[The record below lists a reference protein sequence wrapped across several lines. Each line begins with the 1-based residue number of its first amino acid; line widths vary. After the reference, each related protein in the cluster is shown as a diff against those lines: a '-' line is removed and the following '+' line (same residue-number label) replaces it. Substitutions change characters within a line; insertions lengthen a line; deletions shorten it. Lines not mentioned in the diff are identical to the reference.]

1 MSNSTWLVVGLGNPG
16 KKYEQTR
23 HNVGQVTIDEL
34 SRRWRFSL
42 REGKDKASVGET
54 SLRDAAGTDHK
65 VVCAIPTTFMN
76 ESGQAVRLLMKR
88 HNLQFDSDIAQL
100 IIVHDELD
108 LEPGVVRA
116 KVGGGLAGHNG
127 LRSITSHLST
137 QDYARVRI
145 GVGKPASAEEG
156 ADHVLRKVAPAERAI
171 LDTAVVLAADVVESF
186 ILRGSAVTM
195 NTYNTATS

>member
-1 MSNSTWLVVGLGNPG
+1 MLWLVVGLGNPG

-23 HNVGQVTIDEL
+23 HNVGQSAIDEL
-34 SRRWRFSL
+34 CRRWNVSL
-42 REGKDKASVGET
+42 REGKDKARVGET
-54 SLRDAAGTDHK
+54 TLRDAAGNDHK
-65 VVCAIPTTFMN
+65 VVFAIPMTFMN

-88 HNLQFDSDIAQL
+88 HNLKFDSDIAQL

-108 LEPGVVRA
+108 LEPGIVRA

-145 GVGKPASAEEG
+145 GVGKPPSADEG
-156 ADHVLRKVAPAERAI
+156 ADHVLRKVAPADRVI
-171 LDTAVVLAADVVESF
+171 LDAAVGVAANVVESF
-186 ILRGSAVTM
+186 ILRGSAATM
-195 NTYNTATS
+195 NTFNTATS

>member
-1 MSNSTWLVVGLGNPG
+1 MLWLVVGLGNPG

-23 HNVGQVTIDEL
+23 HNVGQVTIEEL
-34 SRRWRFSL
+34 SCRWRFSL

-54 SLRDAAGTDHK
+54 ALRDAGGTDHK

-137 QDYARVRI
+137 QDYTRVRI

-156 ADHVLRKVAPAERAI
+156 ADHVLRKVVPAERAI

>member
-1 MSNSTWLVVGLGNPG
+1 MLWLVVGLGNPG

-23 HNVGQVTIDEL
+23 HNVGQSAIDEL
-34 SRRWRFSL
+34 CRRWNVSL
-42 REGKDKASVGET
+42 REGKDKARVGET
-54 SLRDAAGTDHK
+54 TLHDPAGNDHK
-65 VVCAIPTTFMN
+65 VVFAIPTTFMN

-88 HNLQFDSDIAQL
+88 HNLKFDSDISQL
-100 IIVHDELD
+100 IVVHDELD

-145 GVGKPASAEEG
+145 GVGKPPSADEG
-156 ADHVLRKVAPAERAI
+156 ADHVLRKVAPADR
-171 LDTAVVLAADVVESF
+171 VVLDAAVAVAADAAESF

>member
-1 MSNSTWLVVGLGNPG
+1 MLWLVVGLGNPG

-23 HNVGQVTIDEL
+23 HNVGQSAIDEL
-34 SRRWRFSL
+34 CRRWNVSL
-42 REGKDKASVGET
+42 REGKDKARVGET
-54 SLRDAAGTDHK
+54 TLRDAAGNDHK
-65 VVCAIPTTFMN
+65 VVFAIPMTFMN

-88 HNLQFDSDIAQL
+88 HNLKFDSDIAQL

-108 LEPGVVRA
+108 LEPGIVRA

-145 GVGKPASAEEG
+145 GVGKPPSADEG
-156 ADHVLRKVAPAERAI
+156 ADHVLRKVAPADRVI
-171 LDTAVVLAADVVESF
+171 LDAAVGVAADVVESF
-186 ILRGSAVTM
+186 ILRGSAATM
-195 NTYNTATS
+195 NTFNTATS

>member
-1 MSNSTWLVVGLGNPG
+1 MLWLVVGLGNPG

-23 HNVGQVTIDEL
+23 HNVGQSAIDEL
-34 SRRWRFSL
+34 CRRWNVSL
-42 REGKDKASVGET
+42 REGKDKARVGET
-54 SLRDAAGTDHK
+54 TLRDAAGNDHK
-65 VVCAIPTTFMN
+65 VVFAIPMTFMN

-88 HNLQFDSDIAQL
+88 HNLKFDSDIAQL

-145 GVGKPASAEEG
+145 GVGKPPSADEG
-156 ADHVLRKVAPAERAI
+156 ADHVLRKVAPADRVV
-171 LDTAVVLAADVVESF
+171 LDAAVVVAADVVESF
-186 ILRGSAVTM
+186 VLRGSAVTM

>member
-1 MSNSTWLVVGLGNPG
+1 MLWLVVGLGNPG

-23 HNVGQVTIDEL
+23 HNVGQSAIDEL
-34 SRRWRFSL
+34 CRRWNVSL
-42 REGKDKASVGET
+42 REGKDKARLGET
-54 SLRDAAGTDHK
+54 ILRDAAGNDHK
-65 VVCAIPTTFMN
+65 VVFAIPTTFMN

-88 HNLQFDSDIAQL
+88 HNLKFDSDIAQL

-145 GVGKPASAEEG
+145 GVGKPPSADEG
-156 ADHVLRKVAPAERAI
+156 ADHVLRKVAPADRVV
-171 LDTAVVLAADVVESF
+171 LDAAVVVAADVVESF
-186 ILRGSAVTM
+186 VLRGSAVTM

>member
-1 MSNSTWLVVGLGNPG
+1 MLWLVVGLGNPG

-23 HNVGQVTIDEL
+23 HNVGQSAIDEL
-34 SRRWRFSL
+34 CRRWNVSL
-42 REGKDKASVGET
+42 REGKDKARVGET
-54 SLRDAAGTDHK
+54 TLHDAAGNDHK
-65 VVCAIPTTFMN
+65 VVFAIPMTFMN

-88 HNLQFDSDIAQL
+88 HNLKFDSDIAQL

-145 GVGKPASAEEG
+145 GVGKPPSADEG
-156 ADHVLRKVAPAERAI
+156 ADHVLRKVAPADRVV
-171 LDTAVVLAADVVESF
+171 LDAAVVVAADVVESF
-186 ILRGSAVTM
+186 VLRGSAVTM

>member
-1 MSNSTWLVVGLGNPG
+1 MLWLVVGLGNPG

-186 ILRGSAVTM
+186 ILRGNAVTM

>member
-1 MSNSTWLVVGLGNPG
+1 MLWLVVGLGNPG

-23 HNVGQVTIDEL
+23 HNVGQCAIDEL
-34 SRRWRFSL
+34 CRRWNVSL
-42 REGKDKASVGET
+42 REGKDKARVGET
-54 SLRDAAGTDHK
+54 TLRDTAGNDHK
-65 VVCAIPTTFMN
+65 VVFAIPTTFMN

-88 HNLQFDSDIAQL
+88 HNLKFDSDISQL
-100 IIVHDELD
+100 IVVHDELD

-145 GVGKPASAEEG
+145 GVGKPPSADEG
-156 ADHVLRKVAPAERAI
+156 ADHVLRKVAPADR
-171 LDTAVVLAADVVESF
+171 VVLDAAVAVAADVAESF
-186 ILRGSAVTM
+186 ILRGSAATM

>member
-1 MSNSTWLVVGLGNPG
+1 MLWLVVGLGNPG

-23 HNVGQVTIDEL
+23 HNVGQSAIDEL
-34 SRRWRFSL
+34 CRRWNVSL
-42 REGKDKASVGET
+42 REGKDKARVGET
-54 SLRDAAGTDHK
+54 ALRDSAGNDHK
-65 VVCAIPTTFMN
+65 VVFAIPMTFMN

-88 HNLQFDSDIAQL
+88 HNLKFDSDIAQL

-145 GVGKPASAEEG
+145 GVGKPPSADEG
-156 ADHVLRKVAPAERAI
+156 ADHVLRKVAPADRVV
-171 LDTAVVLAADVVESF
+171 LDAAVVVAADVVESF
-186 ILRGSAVTM
+186 VLRGSAVTM

>member
-1 MSNSTWLVVGLGNPG
+1 MLWLVVGLGNPG

-23 HNVGQVTIDEL
+23 HNVGQSAIDEL
-34 SRRWRFSL
+34 CRRWNVSL
-42 REGKDKASVGET
+42 REGKDKARVGET
-54 SLRDAAGTDHK
+54 TLRDSAGNVHK
-65 VVCAIPTTFMN
+65 VVFAIPMTFMN

-88 HNLQFDSDIAQL
+88 HNLKFDSDIAQL

-145 GVGKPASAEEG
+145 GVGKPPSADEG
-156 ADHVLRKVAPAERAI
+156 ADHVLRKVAPADRVV
-171 LDTAVVLAADVVESF
+171 LDAAVVVAADVVESF
-186 ILRGSAVTM
+186 VLRGSAVTM

>member
-1 MSNSTWLVVGLGNPG
+1 MLWLVVGLGNPG

-23 HNVGQVTIDEL
+23 HNVGQSAIDEL
-34 SRRWRFSL
+34 CRRWNVSL
-42 REGKDKASVGET
+42 REGKDKARVGET
-54 SLRDAAGTDHK
+54 ILRDAAGNDHK
-65 VVCAIPTTFMN
+65 VVFAIPTTFMN

-88 HNLQFDSDIAQL
+88 HNLMFDSDIAQL

-145 GVGKPASAEEG
+145 GVGKPPSADEG
-156 ADHVLRKVAPAERAI
+156 ADHVLRKVAPADRVV
-171 LDTAVVLAADVVESF
+171 LDAAVVVAADVVESF
-186 ILRGSAVTM
+186 VLRGSAVTM

>member
-1 MSNSTWLVVGLGNPG
+1 MLWLVVGLGNPG

-23 HNVGQVTIDEL
+23 HNVGQVTIEEL
-34 SRRWRFSL
+34 SRRWRFVL
-42 REGKDKASVGET
+42 REGKDKASVGGT
-54 SLRDAAGTDHK
+54 ALRDAGGTDHK

-137 QDYARVRI
+137 QDYTRVRI

>member
-1 MSNSTWLVVGLGNPG
+1 MLWLVVGLGNPG

-23 HNVGQVTIDEL
+23 HNVGQSAIDEL
-34 SRRWRFSL
+34 CRRWNVSL
-42 REGKDKASVGET
+42 REGKDKARVGET
-54 SLRDAAGTDHK
+54 TLRDAAGNDHK
-65 VVCAIPTTFMN
+65 VVFAIPMTFMN

-88 HNLQFDSDIAQL
+88 HNLKFDSDIAQL

-145 GVGKPASAEEG
+145 GVGKPPSADEG
-156 ADHVLRKVAPAERAI
+156 ADHVLRKVAPADRVI
-171 LDTAVVLAADVVESF
+171 LDTAVGVAADVVESF
-186 ILRGSAVTM
+186 VLRGSAVTM

>member
-1 MSNSTWLVVGLGNPG
+1 
-16 KKYEQTR
+16 
-23 HNVGQVTIDEL
+23 
-34 SRRWRFSL
+34 
-42 REGKDKASVGET
+42 VGET
-54 SLRDAAGTDHK
+54 SLRDSAGTDYK

-88 HNLQFDSDIAQL
+88 HNLKFDSDIAQL

-145 GVGKPASAEEG
+145 GVGKPPSADEG
-156 ADHVLRKVAPAERAI
+156 ADHVLRKVGPADRVV
-171 LDTAVVLAADVVESF
+171 LDAAVVIAADVVESF
-186 ILRGSAVTM
+186 ILRGNAVTM

>member
-1 MSNSTWLVVGLGNPG
+1 MLWLVVGLGNPG

-23 HNVGQVTIDEL
+23 HNVGQSAIDEL
-34 SRRWRFSL
+34 CRRWNVSL
-42 REGKDKASVGET
+42 REGKDKARVGET
-54 SLRDAAGTDHK
+54 TLRDAAGNDHK
-65 VVCAIPTTFMN
+65 VVFAIPMTFIN

-88 HNLQFDSDIAQL
+88 HNLKFDSDIAQL

-145 GVGKPASAEEG
+145 GVGKPPSADEG
-156 ADHVLRKVAPAERAI
+156 ADHVLRKVAPADRVV
-171 LDTAVVLAADVVESF
+171 LDAAVVVAADVVESF
-186 ILRGSAVTM
+186 VLRGSAVTM

>member
-1 MSNSTWLVVGLGNPG
+1 MLWLVVGLGNPG

-23 HNVGQVTIDEL
+23 HNVGQSAIDEL
-34 SRRWRFSL
+34 CRRWNVSL
-42 REGKDKASVGET
+42 REGKDKARVGET
-54 SLRDAAGTDHK
+54 TLRDSAGNDHK
-65 VVCAIPTTFMN
+65 VVFAIPMTFMN

-88 HNLQFDSDIAQL
+88 HNLKFDSDIAQL

-145 GVGKPASAEEG
+145 GVGKPPSKEDG
-156 ADHVLRKVAPAERAI
+156 ADHVLSRVPANERKV
-171 LDTAVVLAADVVESF
+171 LDVAVEIAADAVQL
-186 ILRGSAVTM
+186 ILSQGAQAAMQQINGR
-195 NTYNTATS
+195 

>member
-1 MSNSTWLVVGLGNPG
+1 MLWLVVGLGNPG

-23 HNVGQVTIDEL
+23 HNVGQSAIDEL
-34 SRRWRFSL
+34 CRRWNVSL
-42 REGKDKASVGET
+42 REGKDKARVGET
-54 SLRDAAGTDHK
+54 TLRDSAGNDHK
-65 VVCAIPTTFMN
+65 VVFAIPTTFMN

-88 HNLQFDSDIAQL
+88 HNLKFDSDIAQL

-137 QDYARVRI
+137 QDYGRVRI
-145 GVGKPASAEEG
+145 GVGKPPSSDEG
-156 ADHVLRKVAPAERAI
+156 ADHVLRKVAPADRVV
-171 LDTAVVLAADVVESF
+171 LDAAVVVAADVVESF
-186 ILRGSAVTM
+186 VLRGSAVTM

>member
-1 MSNSTWLVVGLGNPG
+1 MLWLVVGLGNPG

-23 HNVGQVTIDEL
+23 HNVGQSAIDEL
-34 SRRWRFSL
+34 CRRWNVSL
-42 REGKDKASVGET
+42 REGKDKARVGET
-54 SLRDAAGTDHK
+54 TLRDAAGNDHK
-65 VVCAIPTTFMN
+65 VVFANPMTFMN

-88 HNLQFDSDIAQL
+88 HNLKFDSDIAQL

-145 GVGKPASAEEG
+145 GVGKPPSADEG
-156 ADHVLRKVAPAERAI
+156 ADHVLRKVAPADRVI
-171 LDTAVVLAADVVESF
+171 LDAAVGVAADVVESF
-186 ILRGSAVTM
+186 VLRGSAVTM

>member
-1 MSNSTWLVVGLGNPG
+1 MLWLVVGLGNPG

-23 HNVGQVTIDEL
+23 HNVGQSAIDEL
-34 SRRWRFSL
+34 CRRWNVSL
-42 REGKDKASVGET
+42 REGKDKARVGET
-54 SLRDAAGTDHK
+54 TLRDTAGNDHK
-65 VVCAIPTTFMN
+65 VVFAIPTTFMN

-88 HNLQFDSDIAQL
+88 HNLKFDSDIAQL

-145 GVGKPASAEEG
+145 GVGKPPSADEG
-156 ADHVLRKVAPAERAI
+156 ADHVLRKVAPADRVV
-171 LDTAVVLAADVVESF
+171 LDTAVVVAADVVESF
-186 ILRGSAVTM
+186 VLRGSAVTM

>member
-1 MSNSTWLVVGLGNPG
+1 MLWLVVGLGNPG

-54 SLRDAAGTDHK
+54 TLRDAGGTDHK

-171 LDTAVVLAADVVESF
+171 LDTAVVLAADGVESF

>member
-1 MSNSTWLVVGLGNPG
+1 MLWLVVGLGNPG

-23 HNVGQVTIDEL
+23 HNVGKVTIDEL

-54 SLRDAAGTDHK
+54 TLRDAGGTDHK

-171 LDTAVVLAADVVESF
+171 LDTAVVVAADVVESF

-195 NTYNTATS
+195 NTYNTATL

>member
-1 MSNSTWLVVGLGNPG
+1 
-16 KKYEQTR
+16 
-23 HNVGQVTIDEL
+23 VGQSAIDEL
-34 SRRWRFSL
+34 CRRWNVSL
-42 REGKDKASVGET
+42 REGKDKARVGET
-54 SLRDAAGTDHK
+54 TLRDAAGNDHK
-65 VVCAIPTTFMN
+65 VVFAIPMTFMN

-88 HNLQFDSDIAQL
+88 HNLKFDSDIAQL

-145 GVGKPASAEEG
+145 GVGKPPSADEG
-156 ADHVLRKVAPAERAI
+156 ADHVLRKVAPADRVI
-171 LDTAVVLAADVVESF
+171 LDAAVGVAADVVESF
-186 ILRGSAVTM
+186 VLRGSAVTM

>member
-1 MSNSTWLVVGLGNPG
+1 MLWLVVGLGNPG

-23 HNVGQVTIDEL
+23 HNVVQSAIDEL
-34 SRRWRFSL
+34 CRRWNVSL
-42 REGKDKASVGET
+42 REGKDKARVGET
-54 SLRDAAGTDHK
+54 TLRDAAGNDHK
-65 VVCAIPTTFMN
+65 VVFAIPMTFMN

-88 HNLQFDSDIAQL
+88 HNLKFDSDIAQL

-108 LEPGVVRA
+108 LEPGIVRA

-145 GVGKPASAEEG
+145 GVGKPPSADEG
-156 ADHVLRKVAPAERAI
+156 ADHVLRKVAPADRVI
-171 LDTAVVLAADVVESF
+171 LDAAVGVAADVVESF
-186 ILRGSAVTM
+186 ILRGSAATM
-195 NTYNTATS
+195 NTFNTATS

>member
-1 MSNSTWLVVGLGNPG
+1 MLWLVVGLGNPG

-23 HNVGQVTIDEL
+23 HNVGQIAIDEL
-34 SRRWRFSL
+34 CRRWNVSL
-42 REGKDKASVGET
+42 REGKDKARVGET
-54 SLRDAAGTDHK
+54 TLRDSAGNDHK
-65 VVCAIPTTFMN
+65 VVFAIPTTFMN

-88 HNLQFDSDIAQL
+88 HNFKFDSDIAQL

-145 GVGKPASAEEG
+145 GVGKPPSADEG
-156 ADHVLRKVAPAERAI
+156 ADHVLRKVAPADR
-171 LDTAVVLAADVVESF
+171 VVLDAAVGVAADVVESF
-186 ILRGSAVTM
+186 VLRGSAVTM

>member
-1 MSNSTWLVVGLGNPG
+1 
-16 KKYEQTR
+16 
-23 HNVGQVTIDEL
+23 
-34 SRRWRFSL
+34 
-42 REGKDKASVGET
+42 
-54 SLRDAAGTDHK
+54 
-65 VVCAIPTTFMN
+65 MN

-145 GVGKPASAEEG
+145 GVGKPASADEG

>member
-1 MSNSTWLVVGLGNPG
+1 MLWLVVGLGNPG

-23 HNVGQVTIDEL
+23 HNVGQSAIDEL
-34 SRRWRFSL
+34 CRRWNVSL
-42 REGKDKASVGET
+42 REGKDKARVGET
-54 SLRDAAGTDHK
+54 ILRAAYGNDHK
-65 VVCAIPTTFMN
+65 VVFAIPTTFMN

-88 HNLQFDSDIAQL
+88 HNLKFDSDIAQL

-145 GVGKPASAEEG
+145 GVGKPPSADEG
-156 ADHVLRKVAPAERAI
+156 ADHVLRKVAPADRVV
-171 LDTAVVLAADVVESF
+171 LDAAVVVAADVVESF
-186 ILRGSAVTM
+186 VLRGSAVTM

>member
-1 MSNSTWLVVGLGNPG
+1 MLWLVVGLGNPG

-23 HNVGQVTIDEL
+23 HNVGKVTIDEL

-54 SLRDAAGTDHK
+54 TLRDAGGTDHK

-88 HNLQFDSDIAQL
+88 HNLKFDSDIAQL

>member
-1 MSNSTWLVVGLGNPG
+1 MLWLVVGLGNPG

-23 HNVGQVTIDEL
+23 HNVGQSAIDEL
-34 SRRWRFSL
+34 CRRWNVSL
-42 REGKDKASVGET
+42 REGKDKARVGET
-54 SLRDAAGTDHK
+54 TLRDAAGNDHK
-65 VVCAIPTTFMN
+65 VVFAIPMTFMN

-88 HNLQFDSDIAQL
+88 HNLKFDSDIAQL

-137 QDYARVRI
+137 HDYARVRI
-145 GVGKPASAEEG
+145 GVGKPPSADEG
-156 ADHVLRKVAPAERAI
+156 ADHVLRKVAPADRVV
-171 LDTAVVLAADVVESF
+171 LDAAVVVAADVVESF
-186 ILRGSAVTM
+186 VLRGSAVTM

>member
-1 MSNSTWLVVGLGNPG
+1 MLWLVVGLGNPG

-23 HNVGQVTIDEL
+23 HNVGQSAIDEL
-34 SRRWRFSL
+34 CRRWNVSL
-42 REGKDKASVGET
+42 REGKDKARVGET
-54 SLRDAAGTDHK
+54 TLRDTAGNDHK
-65 VVCAIPTTFMN
+65 VVFAIPTTFMN

-88 HNLQFDSDIAQL
+88 HNLKFDSDIAQL

-145 GVGKPASAEEG
+145 GVGKPPSADEG
-156 ADHVLRKVAPAERAI
+156 ADHVLRKVAPADRVI
-171 LDTAVVLAADVVESF
+171 LDAAVGVAADVVESF
-186 ILRGSAVTM
+186 VLRGSAVTM

>member
-1 MSNSTWLVVGLGNPG
+1 MLWLVVGLGNPG

-23 HNVGQVTIDEL
+23 HNVGQSAIDEL
-34 SRRWRFSL
+34 CHRWNVSL
-42 REGKDKASVGET
+42 REGKDKARVGET
-54 SLRDAAGTDHK
+54 TLRDSAGNDHK
-65 VVCAIPTTFMN
+65 VVFAIPMTFMN

-88 HNLQFDSDIAQL
+88 HNLKFDSDIAQL

-145 GVGKPASAEEG
+145 GVGKPPSADEG
-156 ADHVLRKVAPAERAI
+156 ADHVLRKVAPADRVV
-171 LDTAVVLAADVVESF
+171 LDAAVVVAADVVESF
-186 ILRGSAVTM
+186 VLRGSAVTM

>member
-1 MSNSTWLVVGLGNPG
+1 MLWLVVGLGNPG

-23 HNVGQVTIDEL
+23 HNVGQSAIDEL
-34 SRRWRFSL
+34 CRRWNVSL
-42 REGKDKASVGET
+42 REGKDKARVGET
-54 SLRDAAGTDHK
+54 ILRDAAGNDHK
-65 VVCAIPTTFMN
+65 VVFAIPTTFMN

-88 HNLQFDSDIAQL
+88 HNLKFDSDIAQL

-145 GVGKPASAEEG
+145 GIGKPPSADEG
-156 ADHVLRKVAPAERAI
+156 ADHVLRKVAPADRVV
-171 LDTAVVLAADVVESF
+171 LDAAVVVAADVVESF
-186 ILRGSAVTM
+186 VLRGSAVTM

>member
-1 MSNSTWLVVGLGNPG
+1 MLWLVVGLGNPG

-23 HNVGQVTIDEL
+23 HNVGQSAIDEL
-34 SRRWRFSL
+34 CRRWNVSL
-42 REGKDKASVGET
+42 REGKDKARVGET
-54 SLRDAAGTDHK
+54 TLRDAAGNDHK
-65 VVCAIPTTFMN
+65 VVFAIPMTFMN

-88 HNLQFDSDIAQL
+88 HNLKFDSDIAQL

-145 GVGKPASAEEG
+145 GVGKPPSADEG
-156 ADHVLRKVAPAERAI
+156 ADHVLRKVAPADR
-171 LDTAVVLAADVVESF
+171 VVLDAAVLVAADVVESF
-186 ILRGSAVTM
+186 VLRGSAVTM

>member
-1 MSNSTWLVVGLGNPG
+1 MLWLVVGLGNPG

-54 SLRDAAGTDHK
+54 TLRDAGGTDHK

-145 GVGKPASAEEG
+145 GVSKPASAEEG

>member
-1 MSNSTWLVVGLGNPG
+1 MLWLVVGLGNPG

-23 HNVGQVTIDEL
+23 HNVGQSAIDEL
-34 SRRWRFSL
+34 CRRWNVSL
-42 REGKDKASVGET
+42 REGKDKARVGET
-54 SLRDAAGTDHK
+54 TLRDSAGNDHK
-65 VVCAIPTTFMN
+65 VVFAIPMTFMN

-88 HNLQFDSDIAQL
+88 HNLKFDSDIAQL

-145 GVGKPASAEEG
+145 GVGKPPSADEG
-156 ADHVLRKVAPAERAI
+156 ADHVLRKVAPVDR
-171 LDTAVVLAADVVESF
+171 VVLDAAVGVAADVVESF
-186 ILRGSAVTM
+186 VLRGSAVTM

>member
-1 MSNSTWLVVGLGNPG
+1 MLWLVVGLGNPG

-23 HNVGQVTIDEL
+23 HNVGQSAIDEL
-34 SRRWRFSL
+34 CRRWNVSL
-42 REGKDKASVGET
+42 REGKDKARVGET
-54 SLRDAAGTDHK
+54 TLRDAAGNDHK
-65 VVCAIPTTFMN
+65 VVFAIPTTFMN

-88 HNLQFDSDIAQL
+88 HNLKFDSDIAQL

-145 GVGKPASAEEG
+145 GVGKPPSADEG
-156 ADHVLRKVAPAERAI
+156 ADHVLRKVAPADRVV
-171 LDTAVVLAADVVESF
+171 LDAAVVVAADVVESF